1 MKTKRK
7 LILLFSLI
15 IIFLICVILF
25 IFRTNIKE
33 LITGKKTIK
42 TVEVS
47 IPDTPSQLELPNDLH
62 VSDDF
67 ICGMDVSSIISL
79 EESGVSFYNET
90 GDEQDIFKTLK
101 ESGVNYIRVRV
112 WNNPTD
118 ENDNSYGGGHN
129 DLATATA
136 IGIRATTYSMP
147 LLVDFHYSDFWADPA
162 KQQAPKA
169 WASMDLAQK
178 SSALYDY
185 TYASLEQ
192 MLKEGIDIG
201 MVQVGNETNGAMC
214 DESDWESICT
224 LMNSGSKAIRDISKE
239 YQKEIKVVLHFTNP
253 EYLNNYSIIAS
264 NLNRY
269 QVDYDVFASSY
280 YPFWHGS
287 ISTLKEVLSK
297 VANTYDKYVMVAET
311 SYAYTYN
318 DSDGFDN
325 SVNSYNYKE
334 PVYEISAQGQADN
347 ICDIAAAISSIGDKG
362 LGMFYWEP
370 AWITVGTDYAN
381 NKNIWELY
389 GSGWASSFSK
399 SYDPNDAGQY
409 FGGSSWDNQALF
421 DSTGHPLPSLS
432 VYRYIK

>member
-62 VSDDF
+62 VGDDF

-185 TYASLEQ
+185 TYASL
-192 MLKEGIDIG
+192 
-201 MVQVGNETNGAMC
+201 
-214 DESDWESICT
+214 SIC
-224 LMNSGSKAIRDISKE
+224 SK
-239 YQKEIKVVLHFTNP
+239 
-253 EYLNNYSIIAS
+253 
-264 NLNRY
+264 
-269 QVDYDVFASSY
+269 
-280 YPFWHGS
+280 
-287 ISTLKEVLSK
+287 
-297 VANTYDKYVMVAET
+297 
-311 SYAYTYN
+311 
-318 DSDGFDN
+318 
-325 SVNSYNYKE
+325 
-334 PVYEISAQGQADN
+334 
-347 ICDIAAAISSIGDKG
+347 
-362 LGMFYWEP
+362 
-370 AWITVGTDYAN
+370 
-381 NKNIWELY
+381 
-389 GSGWASSFSK
+389 
-399 SYDPNDAGQY
+399 DA
-409 FGGSSWDNQALF
+409 
-421 DSTGHPLPSLS
+421 
-432 VYRYIK
+432 